1 MPPKRKAVQL
11 TLIERSEPV
20 PRSKG
25 ERPQD
30 PVWTHF
36 IQTPLATAGHFAAE
50 YDESNKHQKLDQL
63 NITDFWNNEHNKALS
78 KPRQDSMDQ
87 SLIKMKG
94 FIRKYT
100 KDLKI
105 EGGGLKSWVETQ
117 WTTMFESA
125 DSIWRLKL
133 ALEKVPHYFANKNSN
148 IITSKSVLK
157 SINARDCFIALIRLA
172 NAIEQI
178 PVERG
183 LVGFR
188 NHAIDSINRHW
199 ESFDNMPFIL
209 TYFLHP
215 GYRGEELKQGMWTK
229 ISAYAQDIWKNM
241 GYDINDQEILIAQM
255 LNFKDK

>member
-1 MPPKRKAVQL
+1 MKFFKK
-11 TLIERSEPV
+11 S
-20 PRSKG
+20 
-25 ERPQD
+25 
-30 PVWTHF
+30 
-36 IQTPLATAGHFAAE
+36 
-50 YDESNKHQKLDQL
+50 HQG
-63 NITDFWNNEHNKALS
+63 KAL
-78 KPRQDSMDQ
+78 
-87 SLIKMKG
+87 LE
-94 FIRKYT
+94 KYT

-133 ALEKVPHYFANKNSN
+133 ALEKIPHYLLDPLKKTVLSVEASN
-148 IITSKSVLK
+148 T
-157 SINARDCFIALIRLA
+157 NYADCFIALIRLA
-172 NAIEQI
+172 NAIKQI
-178 PVERG
+178 PVERD

-188 NHAIDSINRHW
+188 NYAIDSINRRW

-215 GYRGEELKQGMWTK
+215 GYQGEGLKQGMWTK

-255 LNFKDK
+255 LNFKDKQEKTHTDNEVQKMVNESFFFDEVDYNEDNNNEDGYEEIFETQIPNHEVYVLIEDNVDLTNAIFLNNEEEEENEIYN